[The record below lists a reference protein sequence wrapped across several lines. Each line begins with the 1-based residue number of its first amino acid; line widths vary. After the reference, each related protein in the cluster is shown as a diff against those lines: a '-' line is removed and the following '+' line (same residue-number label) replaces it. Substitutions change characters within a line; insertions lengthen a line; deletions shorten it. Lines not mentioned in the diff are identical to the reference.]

1 MVANLHPGAVLNEM
15 KELLRKRCVLFHFHD
30 GQPACCYGYFKPEM
44 LRRKCHGLFNA
55 QSVTAVNE
63 EISARLDVLIVF
75 FIERHQGFVTG
86 LLGGFEIGCAVDE
99 IAEALMIR
107 AVAILFH
114 KIYRLFDHKC
124 DMRGIGNRCRLLECQ
139 MTIAQNLLIL
149 RKPHQVKKHKVK
161 LLSRVLKKP
170 RLVLLYAP
178 SEELVRVAEIPV
190 HRRLRN
196 RVGHRLMLVETLIN
210 VIYHDPV
217 FLRKRP
223 RNGRLAAAGRA
234 CDKVHIFQILF
245 NYIVLE
251 YHNLS
256 PFESIVSS

>member
-1 MVANLHPGAVLNEM
+1 
-15 KELLRKRCVLFHFHD
+15 
-30 GQPACCYGYFKPEM
+30 
-44 LRRKCHGLFNA
+44 
-55 QSVTAVNE
+55 
-63 EISARLDVLIVF
+63 
-75 FIERHQGFVTG
+75 
-86 LLGGFEIGCAVDE
+86 
-99 IAEALMIR
+99 MIR

-114 KIYRLFDHKC
+114 KIDRLFDHKC
-124 DMRGIGNRCRLLECQ
+124 DMRRVGNRCRLLECQ

-170 RLVLLYAP
+170 RLILLHAP
-178 SEELVRVAEIPV
+178 PEELVRVAEIPV

-196 RVGHRLMLVETLIN
+196 RVGHRLMLIETLID
-210 VIYHDPV
+210 VIYHDSV

-256 PFESIVSS
+256 PFESIVSFMSDLHSGVVRRETIVQRFHAIRYSEVLKTLPFLSSFHYCFPLQVNIHTHIRHFDRLAFFVDKLRNAARVPEEAPAARFFNRVAHQHRIEKSERSAV